1 MRVQV
6 ELARVVICEF
16 NTHQAVFLREKGGQ
30 RELAITIAPYEAA
43 LLDRRVRGIS
53 GTRPLT
59 HDLLAQVIRT
69 LGAEAKEVRIVREE
83 HGVYLAELLIDR
95 GGEETL
101 LDTRPSDAL
110 ILAFTEAPPLPIFV
124 AEELFGG
131 DPSDSEAETDQ

>member
-16 NTHQAVFLREKGGQ
+16 NTHQAVFLREKDGQ
-30 RELAITIAPYEAA
+30 REFAIAIAPYEAA
-43 LLDRRVRGIS
+43 LLDRRVRGLPS
-53 GTRPLT
+53 ARPLT

-69 LGAEAKEVRIVREE
+69 LGAEAKEVRIVRED
-83 HGVYLAELLIDR
+83 HGVYLAELLVDR

-101 LDTRPSDAL
+101 LDARPSDAL

-124 AEELFGG
+124 AEELFG
-131 DPSDSEAETDQ
+131 DTPADFRSETDQ